1 MVALETPLGKDTLAL
16 TSFAGEERLSGLFI
30 FDLKIISDK
39 PCIKPDQLVGKPVD
53 FHVRYQDEE
62 LRYFNEYV
70 NRFTYAGRGN
80 RAHMYRAHSRCTLVV
95 VPA

>member
-1 MVALETPLGKDTLAL
+1 
-16 TSFAGEERLSGLFI
+16 
-30 FDLKIISDK
+30 
-39 PCIKPDQLVGKPVD
+39 
-53 FHVRYQDEE
+53 VRYQDEE